1 MAPALPAC
9 SAPRRRRA
17 TEVGARLVG
26 VTGSLETIGL
36 GTSQAWPSR
45 EPDAVEARYLA
56 RAIALARRAA
66 GRTSP
71 NPAVGAVLVRE
82 GRIVGEGYHRRAG
95 EPHAEVVALR
105 QAGEAARGATL
116 YVTLEPCAHWGRTPP
131 CADALIQ
138 AGVRRVVACTLDPN
152 PRVDGRGFARL
163 AAAGVEVVLA
173 RGELRRRVRQL
184 NAGYE
189 KHVTTGLP
197 YVTVKVAMSLD
208 GKIATA
214 SGDAR
219 WISSEAS
226 RALVHRLRARHDA
239 VMVGVGTVLAD
250 DPLLT
255 ARPGGR
261 ARARQPLRVVV
272 DSTARTPL
280 ASRLVTSAGPTAPV
294 LVATT
299 PRAPAQR
306 LERLRERG
314 IEVRVLPQTADG
326 RVDLGTL
333 MAELG
338 RRDVLDVLVEGG
350 GTLAGSLVAS
360 GMADR
365 LLVFVAPVILGG
377 VTAPTPVGGA
387 GVARIADAWRV
398 ARWSVRAVRGSGS
411 PPDLLIEALFDEAVR
426 RLERP

>member
-26 VTGSLETIGL
+26 VTGSLETVGL
-36 GTSQAWPSR
+36 GPSQAWPAR
-45 EPDAVEARYLA
+45 EPDPVEARYLA

-71 NPAVGAVLVRE
+71 TRRSARSWCARAH
-82 GRIVGEGYHRRAG
+82 RRRGYHRRAG